1 MDGGGS
7 GGGGLWELQHLN
19 FEKLKEKRIE
29 TMQRQGK
36 KKRKER
42 KRYITLIFVS
52 FLCVYTLIM

>member
-1 MDGGGS
+1 MHWQRGR
-7 GGGGLWELQHLN
+7 GLQGLQHLN
-19 FEKLKEKRIE
+19 FEKEKEKRNE

-52 FLCVYTLIM
+52 FLCVYTLM